1 MYGYGSQVRRFMI
14 AWALII
20 LTFCMVLYVMFA
32 EG

>member
-20 LTFCMVLYVMFA
+20 VILCLVLYVMFA